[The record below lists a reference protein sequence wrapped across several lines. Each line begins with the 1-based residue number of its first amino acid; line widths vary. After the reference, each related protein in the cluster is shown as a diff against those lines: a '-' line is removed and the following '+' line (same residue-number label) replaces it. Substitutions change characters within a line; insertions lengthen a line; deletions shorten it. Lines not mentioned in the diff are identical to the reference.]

1 MAFLGGGVL
10 VLAAILTLLPS
21 LGRPGRAVADALSR
35 APLLDAAMSLLT
47 WVPWVVG
54 AVVWGW
60 LGLAG
65 ALAGQVLAYFVWVT
79 AHELAWREETR
90 GPRIVKFVNRA
101 IGRWRNHTAL
111 WATMIALPILWA
123 VRLGEAVAYPFLV
136 WFAGFPRYRHG
147 EWVNL
152 TRHKFRG
159 LVGHDLFWCLY
170 CDWMTGVY
178 SLGADML
185 RNVESFWCPIRFG
198 DEAKNRHTRSVF
210 PDVDLW
216 VPGDGTMEDVEE
228 LMDCMYADG
237 QRSWFGHPE
246 RMEALKDAG
255 GGPEMLDS
263 ALLAHSRDP
272 HNRGEL
278 PGHTHSAEGEMPLCG
293 DAIRVELR
301 VEDGRIAAAR
311 WSGPACPVCAASAS
325 IMTEAIKGRSLVE
338 ARSLFRQAR
347 RLAIGGRPHP
357 GEEDSPLAPIAA
369 VRRAPAR
376 INCALLPWHTMRSA
390 LGMTA
395 VLPWHGEDCGR

>member
-10 VLAAILTLLPS
+10 VLAALLTLLPH
-21 LGRPGRAVADALSR
+21 LGRPGRATAEALSR

-54 AVVWGW
+54 AAVWGW
-60 LGLAG
+60 WGLAG
-65 ALAGQVLAYFVWVT
+65 ALAGQIAAYFIWVT
-79 AHELAWREETR
+79 AHELAWRHETRR
-90 GPRIVKFVNRA
+90 GPRIVRFVNRA

-123 VRLGEAVAYPFLV
+123 VRLGEVIAYPFLV
-136 WFAGFPRYRHG
+136 WFAGFPRYRHA

-216 VPGDGTMEDVEE
+216 VPEDGTMEDVEE
-228 LMDCMYADG
+228 LMDCMYGGG
-237 QRSWFGHPE
+237 QRSWFGHPA
-246 RMEALKDAG
+246 RLEAVKDDAG
-255 GGPEMLDS
+255 AEQLDG
-263 ALLAHSRDP
+263 ALLEHSRDP
-272 HNRGEL
+272 RNRHDL
-278 PGHTHSAEGEMPLCG
+278 PECTHSAEGQLPQCG
-293 DAIRVELR
+293 DSIRVQFRIE
-301 VEDGRIAAAR
+301 EGRITSAR

-325 IMTEAIKGRSLVE
+325 IMTEAVRGLDTGE
-338 ARSLFRQAR
+338 AQALFRTAR
-347 RLAIGGRPHP
+347 RLVLTGAPRPGD
-357 GEEDSPLAPIAA
+357 GESGLAALAA

-376 INCALLPWHTMRSA
+376 INCALLPWHTLRSA
-390 LGMTA
+390 LGMQA
-395 VLPWHGEDCGR
+395 VVPWSGEDCGR